1 MKNKLVFSII
11 SVLLFVSNMNA
22 QKSNTQRLLSL
33 QDEMENAKNS
43 SEKRNILKEAS
54 SISGFPSFMFI
65 SKSLNDEAVSK
76 EAAVLLARLAVNDKN
91 TKGPAVRA
99 ILVKALPLIDEK
111 NNAVLVSKITQQLIG
126 FSHEDGFVNLFN

>member
-33 QDEMENAKNS
+33 QDQMENAKNS

-65 SKSLNDEAVSK
+65 SK
-76 EAAVLLARLAVNDKN
+76 
-91 TKGPAVRA
+91 
-99 ILVKALPLIDEK
+99 
-111 NNAVLVSKITQQLIG
+111 
-126 FSHEDGFVNLFN
+126 